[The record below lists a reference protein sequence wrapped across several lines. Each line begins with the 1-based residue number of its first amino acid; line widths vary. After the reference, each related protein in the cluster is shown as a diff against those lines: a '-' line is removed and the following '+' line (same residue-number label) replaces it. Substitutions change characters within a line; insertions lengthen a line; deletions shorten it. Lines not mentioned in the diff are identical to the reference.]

1 MTTKQIEE
9 VLPLLIEANYYGLE
23 MWGGATLDASIR
35 FLLENPWERLDRIAE
50 ITDNRLHL
58 TALARGINLFGYNP
72 YPDEV
77 VFDFNKLAVESGI
90 TIMRIFD
97 ALNDLNNLKTTINA
111 VKEANGMVDCGICYT
126 TDPELTFGK
135 KLKYFFQHKRFPEKI
150 FDVKY
155 YVDKAINI
163 EKMGADIITIKDMAG
178 LIHPKMAYELIKE
191 MKKKVSIPINLH
203 SHCTPGYAVTSMI
216 SGMLAGVD
224 ILDVA
229 SFPFSGGPS
238 HPAVE
243 IVCEFAR
250 KLGIDLGLNEK
261 VFPRI
266 RQKLVRVRTELSDF
280 DKYSKYN
287 PYFSGEFSIEQ
298 HKLMDKSIRFVD
310 KKKYDDALI
319 TIHELE
325 RSLGLPAPDDDVRL
339 AQIPGGMYSNLLSQL
354 EQSNIS
360 HLLGKVLEEVP
371 KVRLDAGL
379 PPLVTPTSQIVGV
392 QAVRNVMLKRQN
404 KAEYSDV
411 TSQYIKLVRGEYGQ
425 TPKPIDTEFR
435 KKITGSVEEK
445 RFDTSDWEHTD
456 SPDDLVKSKRDQM
469 LLDLFPVPALNYLKH
484 RKEQEIAQEK
494 ARIKKEAFE
503 NLVLALSDN
512 YLV

>member
-1 MTTKQIEE
+1 
-9 VLPLLIEANYYGLE
+9 
-23 MWGGATLDASIR
+23 
-35 FLLENPWERLDRIAE
+35 
-50 ITDNRLHL
+50 
-58 TALARGINLFGYNP
+58 
-72 YPDEV
+72 
-77 VFDFNKLAVESGI
+77 
-90 TIMRIFD
+90 
-97 ALNDLNNLKTTINA
+97 
-111 VKEANGMVDCGICYT
+111 
-126 TDPELTFGK
+126 
-135 KLKYFFQHKRFPEKI
+135 
-150 FDVKY
+150 
-155 YVDKAINI
+155 
-163 EKMGADIITIKDMAG
+163 
-178 LIHPKMAYELIKE
+178 
-191 MKKKVSIPINLH
+191 
-203 SHCTPGYAVTSMI
+203 MI